1 MKGKKEQLKKP
12 KIVIIWKFVL
22 LEPFCSIQK
31 YIFVH
36 KNRTIFKNK
45 NCNNK
50 EVCVVLTIL
59 HYSKKHFFLIKTK
72 VFAVH

>member
-12 KIVIIWKFVL
+12 KIVIISKFVL

-45 NCNNK
+45 ICNYK
-50 EVCVVLTIL
+50 EVYCLNLSVLFKNT
-59 HYSKKHFFLIKTK
+59 FFLIKTK